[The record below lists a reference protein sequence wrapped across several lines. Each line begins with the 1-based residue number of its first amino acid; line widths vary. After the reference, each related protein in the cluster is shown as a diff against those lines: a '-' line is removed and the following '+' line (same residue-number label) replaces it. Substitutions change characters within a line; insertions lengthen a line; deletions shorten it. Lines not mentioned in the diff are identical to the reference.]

1 MVSRSAIS
9 SSICV
14 LVLSLGCDN
23 PLNNS
28 RQLPDSGTDLG
39 SNPAPNH
46 LVTEVSDVPPGKVDM
61 TPPTAEDAD
70 AAQQLK
76 LISRGMNVGNYL
88 DQPSNPPKP
97 TQSQCAPGAP
107 PQEGASV
114 GGGKLAGWM
123 FEAIREAGFDNVRI
137 TINWNC
143 HTHATDSNP
152 YEIDKEWFDR
162 IDVLIAHVITR
173 NMAAIIDIHNFW
185 DYFNGLPDQRAK
197 FISLWTQIA
206 NHYQNYPKQLFFDI
220 LNEPPYGFSDATW
233 GTDLAAAIQAI
244 RASNP
249 WRTLIYGGTDYNKAY
264 TLTRITQ
271 YLPTNDTNLIAT
283 VHYYSPYC
291 FTTPPQSWDCASYYG
306 TAYASGMTD
315 VQWPVPEPEAET
327 GDAGDAVAQASE
339 NKVKADFDSAA
350 SIGQQIGR
358 PIYLGEFGASSGP
371 TLTMASR
378 VAYISAVAR
387 AAEARNMGWANW
399 GFVNTTFDAWNGTLG
414 WYPQIV
420 EALTGYIATD

>member
-1 MVSRSAIS
+1 
-9 SSICV
+9 
-14 LVLSLGCDN
+14 
-23 PLNNS
+23 
-28 RQLPDSGTDLG
+28 
-39 SNPAPNH
+39 
-46 LVTEVSDVPPGKVDM
+46 
-61 TPPTAEDAD
+61 
-70 AAQQLK
+70 
-76 LISRGMNVGNYL
+76 
-88 DQPSNPPKP
+88 
-97 TQSQCAPGAP
+97 
-107 PQEGASV
+107 
-114 GGGKLAGWM
+114 M

-152 YEIDKEWFDR
+152 YEIDQDWFDR
-162 IDVLIAHVITR
+162 IDVLIAHVLTR

-185 DYFNGLPDQRAK
+185 DYFNGLPGQSDK

-206 NHYQNYPKQLFFDI
+206 NHYQNYPKQLLFDI
-220 LNEPPYGFSDATW
+220 LNEPPYGFNDATW

-244 RASNP
+244 RVSNP

-264 TLTRITQ
+264 TLPRITQ

-283 VHYYSPYC
+283 IHYYSPYC
-291 FTTPPQSWDCASYYG
+291 FTTPPQAWDCVSYYG

-315 VQWPVPEPEAET
+315 IQWPVPDPKDET

-339 NKVKADFDSAA
+339 NKVKTDFDSAA

-358 PIYLGEFGASSGP
+358 PIYLGEFGASSAP
-371 TLTMASR
+371 TLTMTSR
-378 VAYISAVAR
+378 VAYITAVAR

-399 GFVNTTFDAWNGTLG
+399 GFVNTTFDAWDGTIG